1 MKFDNP
7 NGRLSQDSTVMGMQK
22 LSGIPIKNMK
32 SLVQKRAEDHY
43 NKNKHSSIVSDAT
56 MHTQMNV
63 NDRNLGSQSLRIM
76 KNETQFDDAKSA
88 ITLQPMNVVGSDEV
102 SNMGNDLHYDFRDIS
117 VALKKKDQL
126 QDRDISSI
134 LLALIHRQR
143 FNYTVCDILSYIF
156 RCACFRDLKENRH
169 NKNLKKHF
177 IFEKCEENLNMEL
190 DVVSLLKQ
198 ARKTRLLT

>member
-1 MKFDNP
+1 
-7 NGRLSQDSTVMGMQK
+7 
-22 LSGIPIKNMK
+22 
-32 SLVQKRAEDHY
+32 
-43 NKNKHSSIVSDAT
+43 

-126 QDRDISSI
+126 
-134 LLALIHRQR
+134 
-143 FNYTVCDILSYIF
+143 
-156 RCACFRDLKENRH
+156 
-169 NKNLKKHF
+169 
-177 IFEKCEENLNMEL
+177 
-190 DVVSLLKQ
+190 
-198 ARKTRLLT
+198 